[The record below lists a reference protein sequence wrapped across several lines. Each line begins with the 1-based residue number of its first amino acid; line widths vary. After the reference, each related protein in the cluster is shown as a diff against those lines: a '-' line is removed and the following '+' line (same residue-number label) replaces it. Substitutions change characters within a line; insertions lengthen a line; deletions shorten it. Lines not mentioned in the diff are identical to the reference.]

1 MTRAVVL
8 TSGGLDSSTCLAMA
22 VEKYGAA
29 ETEAL
34 NILYGQKNDCEL
46 ASAKKIAEHYGVR
59 YTLLDLRQIFSFSN
73 SSMLRGS
80 TEEIP
85 EESYAEQLK
94 KLGGEGTVST
104 YVPFRNG
111 TMLSSAASF
120 ALSRGAEVIM
130 YGAHADDAAGRAYP
144 DCTPEFAEYM
154 GKAIYEGSGRVL
166 RLEAPFINM
175 TKADIVR
182 KGLELHVP
190 YELTWSCYEG
200 REKACGVCGTCRD
213 RLRAFK
219 LNGAEDPIE
228 YERFPEDI

>member
-34 NILYGQKNDCEL
+34 NILYGQKNDREL
-46 ASAKKIAEHYGVR
+46 ASAKKIAEYYGVR

-85 EESYAEQLK
+85 EESYADQLK

-104 YVPFRNG
+104 
-111 TMLSSAASF
+111 
-120 ALSRGAEVIM
+120 
-130 YGAHADDAAGRAYP
+130 
-144 DCTPEFAEYM
+144 
-154 GKAIYEGSGRVL
+154 
-166 RLEAPFINM
+166 
-175 TKADIVR
+175 
-182 KGLELHVP
+182 
-190 YELTWSCYEG
+190 
-200 REKACGVCGTCRD
+200 
-213 RLRAFK
+213 
-219 LNGAEDPIE
+219 
-228 YERFPEDI
+228 